1 MRALWLCPTDTRRI
15 PGTDA
20 SWSKAAGPGFAQA
33 TFVPSPIARRPSQHS
48 SPSYQSHVSIP
59 PVSSS
64 PRCLPALTPRSSAL
78 ASSSLQLAPDPLS
91 AMPASLSRPCIGSR
105 RARRDTPVYE
115 AGSARSP
122 RLQPLSVVPSPAAA
136 PSNPLLDLIPR
147 SKSINLRMIA
157 SKSED
162 AHSEQSEPS
171 PASTALALTPLSPHS
186 FTFAFTDTSS
196 GSRSRAFHV

>member
-1 MRALWLCPTDTRRI
+1 MRALWLCPADTRRI

-20 SWSKAAGPGFAQA
+20 SWSKAAVFAQA
-33 TFVPSPIARRPSQHS
+33 TFVPSPIARRPSQHA
-48 SPSYQSHVSIP
+48 SPLYQSHVSIP

-78 ASSSLQLAPDPLS
+78 ASSSLQFAPDPLS

-115 AGSARSP
+115 AGSERSP
-122 RLQPLSVVPSPAAA
+122 RLQPLSVAPSPAAA

-147 SKSINLRMIA
+147 SRSINLRMIA

-162 AHSEQSEPS
+162 VHSEQSEPS
-171 PASTALALTPLSPHS
+171 PASTALTPLSPHS
-186 FTFAFTDTSS
+186 FTFALTDTSS
-196 GSRSRAFHV
+196 GSRIWAFHV